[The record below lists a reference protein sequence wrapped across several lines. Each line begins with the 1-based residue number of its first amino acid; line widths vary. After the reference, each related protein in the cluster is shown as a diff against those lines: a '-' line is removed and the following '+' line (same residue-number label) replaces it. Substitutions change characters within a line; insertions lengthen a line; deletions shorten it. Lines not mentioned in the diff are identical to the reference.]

1 MTSSTLEP
9 RPNTSET
16 ATAGPTRRA
25 FLRGMGASVTAAT
38 AAAGARPAAAQEA
51 GGDGGGTTHT
61 VDMTDDLVFDPDG
74 LTIAPGDTVRWVNV
88 GSIGHSVTAYEENL
102 PEEATYFAS
111 GDFDTESAARSGYP
125 QRGNVAGG
133 EEFSH
138 TFEVEGDYEYFCIP
152 HESVGM
158 IADVSVV
165 PGGAQPEPAAELPSV
180 PESAKS
186 LAIATMTAMLS
197 VVFLAYVFLKY
208 GGDYGEQESGGESQ
222 PPGR

>member
-1 MTSSTLEP
+1 MTFSRTESQSSA
-9 RPNTSET
+9 SET
-16 ATAGPTRRA
+16 ATSGPTRRA
-25 FLRGMGASVTAAT
+25 FLRGMGASVAAAT
-38 AAAGARPAAAQEA
+38 AAAGAQPAAAQEE

-61 VDMTDDLVFDPDG
+61 VDMTDDLVFDPDA
-74 LTIAPGDTVRWVNV
+74 LTIAPGDTIRWVNV
-88 GSIGHSVTAYEENL
+88 GTIGHSVTAYEENI
-102 PEEATYFAS
+102 PEEAEFFAS
-111 GDFDTESAARSGYP
+111 GGFDGESAARSGYP
-125 QRGNVAGG
+125 QRGDVVGG

-158 IADVSVV
+158 IAEVSVV
-165 PGGAQPEPAAELPSV
+165 PGGAQPEPAVDLPSV

-197 VVFLAYVFLKY
+197 VVVLAYFFLKY

-222 PPGR
+222 PRER